1 MVMTAMYGINKVGL
15 RERPSYDQLIG
26 YLQGGQEKIKYP
38 DRFAK
43 RVRETPQ
50 LSNLLDG
57 EGFSVNDINEQ
68 QINHAKEIAKQLA
81 ILQAGGDAHL
91 LRVSSQP
98 PSNVNPPQDNSNGQ
112 DFSDAISVAT
122 DTNDNNKEN
131 QRNKFLSKEV
141 QADLDKVDEEQR
153 LAIHNIIPPRTEQ
166 VKQPSSS
173 SDEGISDTPPVI
185 DDPASSSSALP
196 ASAFT
201 EPTYRAYDMEDREQE
216 ILHMLVGMRAEELK
230 RRYKVPSRVQGRR
243 KIVEHIATNL
253 LRRPLSQPAMDYIKK
268 SKLPQKREEGS
279 RSSSP

>member
-68 QINHAKEIAKQLA
+68 QMNHAKEIAKQLA

-91 LRVSSQP
+91 LRVSSQE
-98 PSNVNPPQDNSNGQ
+98 PSNVRTEADNLDGQ
-112 DFSDAISVAT
+112 DFSDAISDVT
-122 DTNDNNKEN
+122 DKYDNNIEN
-131 QRNKFLSKEV
+131 KRKKFLSKEG
-141 QADLDKVDEEQR
+141 QADLDKVKEEQDKAVHN
-153 LAIHNIIPPRTEQ
+153 AI
-166 VKQPSSS
+166 PSSS
-173 SDEGISDTPPVI
+173 SSEEVV

-196 ASAFT
+196 ASAYT
-201 EPTYRAYDMEDREQE
+201 DPTYRAYQMDDRERE
-216 ILHMLVGMRAEELK
+216 ILQMLVGMRVDELK
-230 RRYKVPSRVQGRR
+230 RDYKVPSRVQGRR
-243 KIVEHIATNL
+243 KIVEHIATTK
-253 LRRPLSQPAMDYIKK
+253 LRHPLSQPAMDYIKK
-268 SKLPQKREEGS
+268 SKLPQKREERG
-279 RSSSP
+279 RSASP